1 MVTFTISCVKKATNI
16 QQLSTVYILM
26 LSKVVAKVIFTA
38 ALSVGWIHA
47 APQENA
53 RGRILIV
60 EHAAATEAFSP
71 QPHVVESMIVAGLL
85 RFTGSSSEKSAW
97 QSFVS
102 TQDVV
107 GIKVHSAPGRTSGT
121 RPVVVAELIESLFRA
136 GISPNQIVIWDRR
149 SIDLRLAGYYDLA
162 EKYKVGIAGAS
173 DSGYD
178 KDVFYETPLV
188 GKLVYGDLEFGK
200 KGEGI
205 GRNSYLSK
213 LITQRLTKVINVTP
227 LLNHNQAGVSGA
239 LYGLATASIDN
250 VLRFE
255 DPDRLGT
262 AIPEIYGMPE
272 LADKVVLNIVDALI
286 CQYRGEERSLLH
298 YSTVLNELWFSRDPV
313 AVDALA
319 IKVLEENRAE
329 TKSRKSTLQIY
340 SNAELMELG
349 IADTTRLNI
358 ERLKLDKANSSGEP
372 ARNPTAN

>member
-1 MVTFTISCVKKATNI
+1 
-16 QQLSTVYILM
+16 M
-26 LSKVVAKVIFTA
+26 LSKVVANVIFAA
-38 ALSVGWIHA
+38 ALSAGFVHA
-47 APQENA
+47 GPEAKAP
-53 RGRILIV
+53 GRVLIV
-60 EHAAATEAFSP
+60 QHLSATEAFSP
-71 QPHVVESMIVAGLL
+71 QPAIVESMVVAGLL
-85 RFTGSSSEKSAW
+85 RFTGTSSEKNAW
-97 QSFVS
+97 QNFVS

-121 RPVVVAELIESLFRA
+121 RPAVVAELIESMLRA
-136 GISPNQIVIWDRR
+136 GVSANQIVLWDRR

-162 EKYKVGIAGAS
+162 QKYKVGIVGAS
-173 DSGYD
+173 DAGYD
-178 KDVFYETPLV
+178 RNVFYETPLV

-213 LITQRLTKVINVTP
+213 LLTQRLTKVINVTP

-313 AVDALA
+313 GVDALA

-329 TKSRKSTLQIY
+329 TQSRKSTLQIY
-340 SNAELMELG
+340 FNAELMDLG
-349 IADTTRLNI
+349 IADTKRLNI
-358 ERLKLDKANSSGEP
+358 ERLKLDAN
-372 ARNPTAN
+372 

>member
-1 MVTFTISCVKKATNI
+1 
-16 QQLSTVYILM
+16 M
-26 LSKVVAKVIFTA
+26 LSKVVAKVIFAA
-38 ALSVGWIHA
+38 ALSVGFIQA
-47 APQENA
+47 APKEMA
-53 RGRILIV
+53 PGRILIV
-60 EHAAATEAFSP
+60 QHAAATEAFSP
-71 QPHVVESMIVAGLL
+71 KPHIVESMVTAGLL

-102 TQDVV
+102 TQDVI

-121 RPVVVAELIESLFRA
+121 RPAVVAELIESMLRA
-136 GISPNQIVIWDRR
+136 GLSPNQIVVWDRR
-149 SIDLRLAGYYDLA
+149 SVELRLAGYYELA
-162 EKYKVGIAGAS
+162 EKYKVGIAGAA

-178 KDVFYETPLV
+178 NEVFYETPLV

-200 KGEGI
+200 RGEGI

-213 LITQRLTKVINVTP
+213 LLTQRLTKVINVTP
-227 LLNHNQAGVSGA
+227 LLNHNQAGVCGA

-262 AIPEIYGMPE
+262 AIPEIYGLPQ

-340 SNAELMELG
+340 SNAELMDLG
-349 IADTTRLNI
+349 IADATRLNI
-358 ERLKLDKANSSGEP
+358 ERLKLDKANSSAQP
-372 ARNPTAN
+372 DQTPTAN

>member
-1 MVTFTISCVKKATNI
+1 MRRHW
-16 QQLSTVYILM
+16 L
-26 LSKVVAKVIFTA
+26 
-38 ALSVGWIHA
+38 
-47 APQENA
+47 
-53 RGRILIV
+53 
-60 EHAAATEAFSP
+60 
-71 QPHVVESMIVAGLL
+71 ES
-85 RFTGSSSEKSAW
+85 
-97 QSFVS
+97 
-102 TQDVV
+102 
-107 GIKVHSAPGRTSGT
+107 
-121 RPVVVAELIESLFRA
+121 
-136 GISPNQIVIWDRR
+136 
-149 SIDLRLAGYYDLA
+149 
-162 EKYKVGIAGAS
+162 
-173 DSGYD
+173 
-178 KDVFYETPLV
+178 
-188 GKLVYGDLEFGK
+188 
-200 KGEGI
+200 
-205 GRNSYLSK
+205 
-213 LITQRLTKVINVTP
+213 
-227 LLNHNQAGVSGA
+227 
-239 LYGLATASIDN
+239 
-250 VLRFE
+250 E